1 MPTNNSLQLFRPLC
15 MTIRST
21 KECASKLRI
30 KKRTLSIILAVTI
43 SALMGAFGMIM
54 YLRYRYQKSKT
65 DLLDVNYRLNLLN
78 KACSIK
84 SSNTHHAD
92 DTSQSEDNINDDQE
106 ITEYRNELN
115 EYIRSLD
122 QLSKKRYSIPESILC
137 SEVYAKL
144 KNAISQNKT
153 LNDNDPIWDELHELI
168 KKVSPDFDKKSA
180 LFQVEGLP

>member
-1 MPTNNSLQLFRPLC
+1 
-15 MTIRST
+15 
-21 KECASKLRI
+21 
-30 KKRTLSIILAVTI
+30 
-43 SALMGAFGMIM
+43 MGAFGMIM

-122 QLSKKRYSIPESILC
+122 QLSKNGI
-137 SEVYAKL
+137 
-144 KNAISQNKT
+144 Q
-153 LNDNDPIWDELHELI
+153 
-168 KKVSPDFDKKSA
+168 
-180 LFQVEGLP
+180 FQKAFFVPRSMPN